1 MRPIAVKTQSFDE
14 LLAKE
19 AKRGMAI
26 SLSGEFEGVE
36 VAYLGT
42 DRDLEVILE
51 IFRGLP
57 NQEPKPDE
65 GGSGE

>member
-1 MRPIAVKTQSFDE
+1 MHHIAVKTQSFDE

-19 AKRGMAI
+19 AKRGI
-26 SLSGEFEGVE
+26 DIPLSGEFEGVE

-42 DRDLEVILE
+42 DRDLGVILE
-51 IFRGLP
+51 IFSGLP
-57 NQEPKPDE
+57 NQEQKSDE